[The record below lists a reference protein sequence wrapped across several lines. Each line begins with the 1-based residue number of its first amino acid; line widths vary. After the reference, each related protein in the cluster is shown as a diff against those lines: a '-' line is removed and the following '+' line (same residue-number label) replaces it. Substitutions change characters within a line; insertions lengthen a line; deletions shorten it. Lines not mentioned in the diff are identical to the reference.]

1 MISGHLTLKTKK
13 GSILL
18 RIAIGVVI
26 IAMLVGGLWPV
37 YRLEVS
43 SEGRPD
49 AFLSLP
55 VSSGDRFSIRFFHS
69 YDRAF
74 FQENYEIEPRAQ
86 ILLRD
91 MTFQSHL
98 NGGGFAY
105 PNFHLRADGV
115 GELRDINEAR
125 KKIQF
130 MMGSRD
136 LANHKLIFKGKTF
149 HLSDGIEPFEIV
161 EIKLKKRMV
170 LWDLFEKITSSL

>member
-1 MISGHLTLKTKK
+1 MVYQKIKSKV
-13 GSILL
+13 SRAAFILWIVL
-18 RIAIGVVI
+18 GTSVFVGCLG
-26 IAMLVGGLWPV
+26 MLSPA

-43 SEGRPD
+43 SEGKPD

-55 VSSGDRFSIRFFHS
+55 VFPGDKFSIRFFHS

-74 FQENYEIEPRAQ
+74 FQENYEIEHGSQ

-98 NGGGFAY
+98 NGSGFAY
-105 PNFHLRADGV
+105 SNFHLRPDGV
-115 GELRDINEAR
+115 GELRDINETR
-125 KKIQF
+125 EKVQF

-136 LANHKLIFKGKTF
+136 LADHKLIFKGKTF
-149 HLSDGIEPFEIV
+149 HLSDGIESFEIV

-170 LWDLFEKITSSL
+170 LWDVFEKVTSSL

>member
-1 MISGHLTLKTKK
+1 MERSVRFTTPVISK
-13 GSILL
+13 
-18 RIAIGVVI
+18 IAVVVSLIGVLSWV
-26 IAMLVGGLWPV
+26 LWPV

-43 SEGRPD
+43 SEGRPN

-55 VSSGDRFSIRFFHS
+55 VSSGDRFSIRFFPS

-125 KKIQF
+125 KKIKF
-130 MMGSRD
+130 MRGSRA
-136 LANHKLIFKGKTF
+136 LPNHKLIFKGETF

-161 EIKLKKRMV
+161 EIQLKKTMV
-170 LWDLFEKITSSL
+170 LWGLF